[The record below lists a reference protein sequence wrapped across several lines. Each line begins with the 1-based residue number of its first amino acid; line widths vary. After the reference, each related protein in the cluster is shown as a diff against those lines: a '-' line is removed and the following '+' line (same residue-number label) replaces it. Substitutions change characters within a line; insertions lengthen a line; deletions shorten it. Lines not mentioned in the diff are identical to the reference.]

1 MVEVELAVGE
11 VHNAGTRV
19 NAKVSGVS
27 FVVPAGWVGGVPGP
41 GRAYYLGSESYA
53 GLGIATLLSRASAD
67 DVGSYLA
74 GPIQLDN
81 DLVLEPVGMP
91 SVSGGRVTASFEA
104 SELVAVAAGV
114 AGETGNAAV
123 FLLAGNPID
132 RLALEQAAESLADSV
147 QFSEPTA
154 GPLLE
159 SWWRRL
165 ADSTIRQGDF
175 SADAEGASASELRLF
190 SSGRFELMAGEA
202 GENSEPYGG
211 DWSLDAP
218 STDAVLLLDFDD
230 GSTGA
235 LALGFEENVLY
246 LNGVPAEWAPMSL

>member
-1 MVEVELAVGE
+1 MDEVELAVGE

-27 FVVPAGWVGGVPGP
+27 FVVPEGWVGGVPGP

-53 GLGIATLLSRASAD
+53 GLGIATLLCRASAED
-67 DVGSYLA
+67 LGSYLA

-91 SVSGGRVTASFEA
+91 TVSGGRVRAFFEA
-104 SELVAVAAGV
+104 SELVAVASGV
-114 AGETGNAAV
+114 AGEAGNAAI
-123 FLLAGNPID
+123 FLLAGNPAD
-132 RLALEQAAESLADSV
+132 RPALERAAESLANSV
-147 QFSEPTA
+147 QFSHPTA
-154 GPLLE
+154 DELLE
-159 SWWRRL
+159 DWRRRL
-165 ADSTIRQGDF
+165 AGSTIRQGDF
-175 SADAEGASASELRLF
+175 SNEEGRSSASELRLL
-190 SSGRFELMAGEA
+190 SSGRFELRAGEE
-202 GENSEPYGG
+202 GVDSEPYGG

-218 STDAVLLLDFDD
+218 STDAILLLDFDD

-246 LNGVPAEWAPMSL
+246 LNGVPAEFTPMSL